1 MHLLTLLAA
10 EGAGHA
16 QDPNLFLPSV
26 LPSITAIV
34 VFGVVFLILAT
45 KVWPPIVK
53 ALDARNE
60 KILAEIRAAEDAQAK
75 ARAAQAEFE
84 KRLAEAR
91 DEADRLIRS
100 AKAEAQRQAED
111 LRARNDAELQ
121 ENLKRASAEI
131 EAAKRQAVVDI
142 HAQAATLATAIAAKI
157 LKREISSGDQQRLV
171 EESLR
176 ELAGSRN

>member
-84 KRLAEAR
+84 KRWR
-91 DEADRLIRS
+91 RLGMRRIASSAS
-100 AKAEAQRQAED
+100 AKAERSG
-111 LRARNDAELQ
+111 RRRN
-121 ENLKRASAEI
+121 SGP
-131 EAAKRQAVVDI
+131 
-142 HAQAATLATAIAAKI
+142 ATMRSCRRT
-157 LKREISSGDQQRLV
+157 
-171 EESLR
+171 
-176 ELAGSRN
+176 